1 MEGVIDYITRIWGS
15 TCGLTDQNGVSRTFE
30 IGKLTSNKI
39 KVHDAVTFDLDGTTV
54 SNIALLNKYQKGIVF
69 SWA

>member
-1 MEGVIDYITRIWGS
+1 MQGVIRYITRIGGS
-15 TCGLTDQNGVSRTFE
+15 ECGLTDQNGISRTFE

-39 KVHDAVTFDLDGTTV
+39 KVWDAVTFDLDGTTV
-54 SNIALLNKYQKGIVF
+54 SNITLLCKYRKGIVF